1 MILINIQ
8 TITYLTIKHTI
19 GVGNIIVVL
28 SALLLII
35 SESTCTSIRNFMT
48 DILRADDI
56 PDTEARIIR
65 EVIEEEA
72 DVLDESL
79 DSHWLQDDVSIDT
92 DFKLDFK

>member
-1 MILINIQ
+1 M
-8 TITYLTIKHTI
+8 
-19 GVGNIIVVL
+19 
-28 SALLLII
+28 S
-35 SESTCTSIRNFMT
+35 
-48 DILRADDI
+48 DILRSDDI